1 MKGAIAFLLLVTVGA
16 FGQQA
21 VDPNSASHRGSRSGV
36 SSGLSG
42 INLFG
47 GYSFTS
53 IDTNGLAS
61 RQNANGWEASVAT
74 RLIGP
79 WALEGD
85 GGGYYKTIN
94 AGGTQLRLDDYSIMA
109 GPRFNFPK
117 GAFAHA
123 LIGMD
128 RMQGN
133 LDGFGSASQNG
144 FAAAF
149 GGGIQL
155 HVTRMV
161 SFRTSADYIMTRHN
175 IFDGGNNVTQNNFR
189 VSVGP
194 VFTFGGSAPTQA
206 IKPAAPSPTAC
217 AASKCPIGGL
227 TRLPAPRRNSVVAF
241 LPQACSG

>member
-1 MKGAIAFLLLVTVGA
+1 MKGAIAFLLLITIGA

-21 VDPNSASHRGSRSGV
+21 IDSGSPSHPALSSTM
-36 SSGLSG
+36 SSGFSG

-47 GYSFTS
+47 GFSFTS
-53 IDTNGLAS
+53 IDTNGLGS

-74 RLIGP
+74 RLMGP
-79 WALEGD
+79 WAVEAD

-94 AGGTQLRLDDYSIMA
+94 ASGVALRLNDYSVMA
-109 GPRFNFPK
+109 GPRFNFAK

-128 RMQGN
+128 RLQGN
-133 LDGFGSASQNG
+133 LAGVGSASQNG

-149 GGGIQL
+149 GGGIQV
-155 HVTRMV
+155 HVTRLV
-161 SFRTSADYIMTRHN
+161 SFRTSADYVMTRHN

-194 VFTFGGSAPTQA
+194 VFTFGGASATQA
-206 IKPAAPSPTAC
+206 LQASSSKPDRLRSQQVPDWRTHQ
-217 AASKCPIGGL
+217 ASSNLQK
-227 TRLPAPRRNSVVAF
+227 
-241 LPQACSG
+241 

>member
-1 MKGAIAFLLLVTVGA
+1 MKGAIAFLLLVTASA

-21 VDPNSASHRGSRSGV
+21 VDPGLPSHQGPSSDL
-36 SSGLSG
+36 SSGFSR

-53 IDTNGLAS
+53 IDTNGLDS

-74 RLIGP
+74 RLMGP
-79 WALEGD
+79 WAVEAD

-94 AGGTQLRLDDYSIMA
+94 ASGAPLRLNDYSIMA
-109 GPRFNFPK
+109 GPRFNFAK

-128 RMQGN
+128 RLQGN
-133 LDGFGSASQNG
+133 LAGVGSASQNG

-155 HVTRMV
+155 RVTRIV
-161 SFRTSADYIMTRHN
+161 SFRTSADYLLTRHN

-194 VFTFGGSAPTQA
+194 VFTFGGEAATQA
-206 IKPAAPSPTAC
+206 MQASSSKPD
-217 AASKCPIGGL
+217 
-227 TRLPAPRRNSVVAF
+227 RLRSQQGPDWWTHQSSSNMPK
-241 LPQACSG
+241 

>member
-21 VDPNSASHRGSRSGV
+21 IDAGSPSHLGP
-36 SSGLSG
+36 SSGLGSGFSG

-47 GYSFTS
+47 GYSFSS
-53 IDTNGLAS
+53 IDTNGLDS
-61 RQNANGWEASVAT
+61 RQNTNGWEASVAT
-74 RLIGP
+74 RLMGP
-79 WALEGD
+79 WALEAD
-85 GGGYYKTIN
+85 GAGYYKTIN
-94 AGGTQLRLDDYSIMA
+94 AGGTPLRLNDYSVMA

-123 LIGMD
+123 LVGMD
-128 RMQGN
+128 RLQGN

-155 HVTRMV
+155 RMTRMV
-161 SFRTSADYIMTRHN
+161 SFRTSADYVMTRHN

-194 VFTFGGSAPTQA
+194 VFTFGGGTPTQA
-206 IKPAAPSPTAC
+206 LQASSSKPD
-217 AASKCPIGGL
+217 
-227 TRLPAPRRNSVVAF
+227 RLRSQQMPDWWTHQSSTS
-241 LPQACSG
+241 LPK

>member
-1 MKGAIAFLLLVTVGA
+1 MKGAIAFLLFVTVGA

-21 VDPNSASHRGSRSGV
+21 VDPNSASHLGS
-36 SSGLSG
+36 SSGLSSGFSG

-53 IDTNGLAS
+53 IDTNGLDS

-74 RLIGP
+74 RLMGP
-79 WALEGD
+79 WALEAD

-94 AGGTQLRLDDYSIMA
+94 AGGTPLRLNDYSIMA

-128 RMQGN
+128 RLQGN

-155 HVTRMV
+155 RMV
-161 SFRTSADYIMTRHN
+161 SFRTSADYVMTRHN

-194 VFTFGGSAPTQA
+194 VFTFGSGAPTQA
-206 IKPAAPSPTAC
+206 LQASSSKPDRLRSQQVPDWWTRQASRTAQ
-217 AASKCPIGGL
+217 K
-227 TRLPAPRRNSVVAF
+227 
-241 LPQACSG
+241 

>member
-1 MKGAIAFLLLVTVGA
+1 L
-16 FGQQA
+16 
-21 VDPNSASHRGSRSGV
+21 
-36 SSGLSG
+36 SSGFPG
-42 INLFG
+42 IHLFG

-53 IDTNGLAS
+53 IDTNGMDS

-74 RLIGP
+74 RLMGP
-79 WALEGD
+79 WAVEAD
-85 GGGYYKTIN
+85 GGGYYRTIN
-94 AGGTQLRLDDYSIMA
+94 AGGNPLRLDDYSVMA
-109 GPRFNFPK
+109 GPRFNFRR

-128 RMQGN
+128 RLQGN
-133 LDGFGSASQNG
+133 LAGVGSASENG

-161 SFRTSADYIMTRHN
+161 SFRTSADYVMTRHN

-194 VFTFGGSAPTQA
+194 VFTFGGGTPTEA
-206 IKPAAPSPTAC
+206 LRASSSKPDRLRNEQVPDWWTHP
-217 AASKCPIGGL
+217 ASSNTQK
-227 TRLPAPRRNSVVAF
+227 
-241 LPQACSG
+241 

>member
-1 MKGAIAFLLLVTVGA
+1 MKGAIAFLLFVTVGV

-21 VDPNSASHRGSRSGV
+21 VDPNSASHAGSP
-36 SSGLSG
+36 SGLSSGFSG
-42 INLFG
+42 IHLFA

-53 IDTNGLAS
+53 MDTNGLNS

-74 RLIGP
+74 RLLGP
-79 WALEGD
+79 WALEAD
-85 GGGYYKTIN
+85 GAGYYKTIS
-94 AGGTQLRLDDYSIMA
+94 AGGTPLHLNDYSIMA

-128 RMQGN
+128 RLQGN

-155 HVTRMV
+155 RVTRIV
-161 SFRTSADYIMTRHN
+161 SFRTSADYVMTRHN

-206 IKPAAPSPTAC
+206 LQASSSKPDRLRSQQVPDWWTHQ
-217 AASKCPIGGL
+217 ASSNAQK
-227 TRLPAPRRNSVVAF
+227 
-241 LPQACSG
+241 